1 MGGRYVECFD
11 VSTLAGQ
18 LYRLEIFLR
27 KGPRMRTL
35 IDFITWMLAL
45 PPALWELANVARRYG
60 WTLGAC
66 AGSIVFGGIFLWVTA
81 LQWVAEGIHDSAF
94 GVVQAFLLLVV
105 PPAATVFIAK
115 MTGLAAGVFA
125 GIAVGFCV
133 FVITAVIGIGL
144 YGE

>member
-1 MGGRYVECFD
+1 VFD
-11 VSTLAGQ
+11 VSTLTGQ
-18 LYRLEIFLR
+18 LYRLETFLR
-27 KGPRMRTL
+27 EGPRMRTL

-45 PPALWELANVARRYG
+45 PPALWELANVGRRYG
-60 WTLGAC
+60 WTLGVC
-66 AGSIVFGGIFLWVTA
+66 AGSIVFGGIFLWVIA
-81 LQWVAEGIHDSAF
+81 LQWVAEGIQHSAF
-94 GVVQAFLLLVV
+94 GVVQALLLLVV

-133 FVITAVIGIGL
+133 FVMTAVIGIGL